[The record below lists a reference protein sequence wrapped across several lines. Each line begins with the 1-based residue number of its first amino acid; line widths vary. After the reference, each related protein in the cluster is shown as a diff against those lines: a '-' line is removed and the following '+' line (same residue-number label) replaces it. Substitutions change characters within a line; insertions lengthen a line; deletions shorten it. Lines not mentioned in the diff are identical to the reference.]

1 MLRREGIAREPIDD
15 EDVLR
20 DLVDR
25 TERAIRGEEIDILIN
40 EACFQEERRL
50 ARSKDDA
57 ELAYLERLRGF
68 RRRLGRL
75 DDAGL
80 REIVREIA
88 RLYGEEIH
96 GHFDPQVYAN
106 ATKVLPR
113 GLSLLLKKQELS
125 SLFLG
130 GWSELGLSD
139 RVRVTGEVAWFD
151 RLCERGTC
159 ILVPTHLSNLDS
171 PVIGFALH
179 QAGLPPMIYG
189 AGKNLF
195 TNWLLSYFMDH
206 LGAYRVDRQK
216 GHALY
221 KCVLKEYSTLALRRR
236 WHSLFFPGG
245 TRSRSGLVEKKLK
258 KGLMGTALA
267 AYQENLAEGRD
278 KGRLWFIPATINY
291 HLVLEAET
299 LIDDHLQEAGKSRYI
314 ITDDEFSRPDKVL
327 GFTRN
332 MLTLDN
338 PVEVVFGRPID
349 PFGNPVDRDGLSGDP
364 QGRSFDPRGYVER
377 HGRVVA
383 DPQRDHLYTER
394 LAESIVA
401 AFHRDTVLFETH
413 VVAGAVQRCVEA
425 AHPGLDPYR
434 RLLLPLDHRRVPTPL
449 VDAEINRI
457 LDSLRGAATA
467 GKVRLGGQLVRGS
480 AEEVRIAAVQQF
492 ALFHSRKA
500 VWGRDGALVL
510 EDPRLALY
518 YANRLQGFPL
528 PPLPP
533 APQR

>member
-20 DLVDR
+20 DLVAR
-25 TERAIRGEEIDILIN
+25 TERALEGEEIDILIN
-40 EACFQEERRL
+40 DACYQEERRL

-57 ELAYLERLRGF
+57 ELAYLESLRGF
-68 RRRLGRL
+68 RKRLGRT
-75 DDAGL
+75 DAEGL
-80 REIVREIA
+80 RDIVREIA
-88 RLYGEEIH
+88 RFYGKEIH

-106 ATKVLPR
+106 ATRVLPR
-113 GLSLLLKKQELS
+113 GLALLLRRQDLGSLLTSGFSGLQLADRIRV
-125 SLFLG
+125 G
-130 GWSELGLSD
+130 GEI
-139 RVRVTGEVAWFD
+139 AWFD
-151 RLCERGTC
+151 RLCELGTC
-159 ILVPTHLSNLDS
+159 VLVPTHVSNLDS

-216 GHALY
+216 GHNLY
-221 KCVLKEYSTLALRRR
+221 KTVLKEYSTLALRRR

-245 TRSRSGLVEKKLK
+245 TRARSGMVEKKLK
-258 KGLMGTALA
+258 KGLMGTALS

-278 KGRLWFIPATINY
+278 KARLWFIPATINY

-314 ITDDEFSRPDKVL
+314 ISDDEFSRPEKVL

-338 PVEVVFGRPID
+338 PVEVVFGRPLD
-349 PFGNPVDRDGLSGDP
+349 PFGNAVDRDGLSVDP
-364 QGRSFDPRGYVER
+364 QGRSFDPAGYVQR
-377 HGRVVA
+377 GGRVAA

-394 LAESIVA
+394 LAERIVE

-413 VVAGAVQRCVEA
+413 VVAAA
-425 AHPGLDPYR
+425 AHRCLERGFPNLDLYR
-434 RLLLPLDHRRVPTPL
+434 RLLLPLDHRRIPTAEL
-449 VDAEINRI
+449 DAELRSM
-457 LDSLRGAATA
+457 LDALRAAHSA
-467 GKVRLGGQLVRGS
+467 GKVRLGELLLRG
-480 AEEVRIAAVQQF
+480 AVDEVRVAALQQF
-492 ALFHSRKA
+492 ALFHSKKA
-500 VWGRDGALVL
+500 LWGREGAVII

-518 YANRLQGFPL
+518 YANRVQGFPL
-528 PPLPP
+528 PPLR
-533 APQR
+533 AGGAA